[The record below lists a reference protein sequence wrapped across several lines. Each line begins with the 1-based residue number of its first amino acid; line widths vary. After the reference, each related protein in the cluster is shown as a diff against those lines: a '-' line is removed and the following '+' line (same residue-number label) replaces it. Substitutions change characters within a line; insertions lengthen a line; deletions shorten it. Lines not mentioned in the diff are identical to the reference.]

1 MTEFE
6 NLEQKLTQLVTLHK
20 QIKEENRDLR
30 LRAAELDAENKELD
44 AKVGAAR
51 ERSEAL
57 IARLPDVP
65 DVNG

>member
-30 LRAAELDAENKELD
+30 LRAAELDVENKKLD

-51 ERSEAL
+51 ERIEAL

>member
-30 LRAAELDAENKELD
+30 LRAAELDVENKKLD

-51 ERSEAL
+51 ERIEAL
-57 IARLPDVP
+57 IARLPDVNAEP
-65 DVNG
+65 

>member
-30 LRAAELDAENKELD
+30 LRAAELDAENKKLD

-51 ERSEAL
+51 DLIEAL
-57 IARLPDVP
+57 IARLPDVHGEP
-65 DVNG
+65 

>member
-30 LRAAELDAENKELD
+30 LRAAELDAENKKLD

-51 ERSEAL
+51 ERIEAL

>member
-30 LRAAELDAENKELD
+30 LRAAELDAENKKLD

-51 ERSEAL
+51 DRIEAL
-57 IARLPDVP
+57 IARLPDVHGEP
-65 DVNG
+65 